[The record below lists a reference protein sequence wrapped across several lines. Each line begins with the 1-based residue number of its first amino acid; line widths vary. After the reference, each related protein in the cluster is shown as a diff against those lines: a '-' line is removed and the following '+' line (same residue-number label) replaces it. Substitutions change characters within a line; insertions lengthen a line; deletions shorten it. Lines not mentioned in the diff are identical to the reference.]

1 MLRLCAL
8 FLFLLIGCAK
18 IHSRY
23 DYQASSNDADGS
35 YREEGMAGAGT
46 GYQDAAPSAMAMENR
61 PMALSKSGKS
71 ARPRSAPRGKSA
83 SSNLSSTLLYASDA
97 PVFAPPAQQQ
107 FAPGLSAKRMV
118 HYSGTATLR
127 STEPELILDSAISV
141 VKAQGGYLEQRSTGF
156 VALRVPAALFDTLFL
171 RIMRLSQVVDYNQQA
186 EDITEAVQDTD
197 LRLKVVLSTL
207 ERLEDLVKKARTESQ
222 KLRLLRE
229 LKTYREEREVLE
241 SRRRDLVQRARFA
254 SIHLTVQTYAPW
266 ATAESQRRDI
276 RDFLWI
282 HRLNPFDDS
291 RFRGKD
297 NLKFKAPEG
306 MVVSRKW
313 WQWRATSSQG
323 SEFWGSEVDVEPVGD
338 SRFWR
343 EAILHRLKDGFKT
356 ADTLAVGAYQFSR
369 FKSFG
374 PTPYFYW
381 VGVRSRGDEV
391 QVAEFYFPNEDQQT
405 KLLPGLLVAVERK
418 SK

>member
-1 MLRLCAL
+1 MVRLCAI
-8 FLFLLIGCAK
+8 FLLLLIGCAK
-18 IHSRY
+18 KHSRY
-23 DYQASSNDADGS
+23 EYQPAPPEADDS
-35 YREEGMAGAGT
+35 YSEEATAGAG
-46 GYQDAAPSAMAMENR
+46 SANLDMSATAMLMETQPR
-61 PMALSKSGKS
+61 SLSKSS
-71 ARPRSAPRGKSA
+71 AYRTAPSRSEAPLFAPAPAAPIQTAPR
-83 SSNLSSTLLYASDA
+83 
-97 PVFAPPAQQQ
+97 
-107 FAPGLSAKRMV
+107 LSAKRMV

-127 STEPELILDSAISV
+127 STEPEIILDSAIAV
-141 VKAQGGYLEQRSTGF
+141 VKAQGGYLEQRSIGF
-156 VALRVPAALFDTLFL
+156 VALRVPAELFDSLFL
-171 RIMRLSQVVDYNQQA
+171 RLLRLAQVVDYNQEA
-186 EDITEAVQDTD
+186 EDIMEAVQDTD

-207 ERLEDLVKKARTESQ
+207 ERLEDLVKKAKTESQ

-229 LKTYREEREVLE
+229 LKKYREEREVLE

-254 SIHLTVQTYAPW
+254 SIHLSVQTYAPW
-266 ATAESQRRDI
+266 ASAESRRRDI

-282 HRLNPFDDS
+282 HKLSPFDDK

-313 WQWRATSSQG
+313 WHWRATSSQG
-323 SEFWGSEVDVEPVGD
+323 SEFWGSEVDVGPRGD

-343 EAILHRLKDGFKT
+343 EAIRHRLKDGFKT
-356 ADTLAVGAYQFSR
+356 VDTLAVGKYQFSR

-374 PTPYFYW
+374 PAPYFYW

-391 QVAEFYFPNEDQQT
+391 QVAEFYFPTEDQQT
-405 KLLPGLLVAVERK
+405 RLLPGLLAAVERK

>member
-1 MLRLCAL
+1 MLRLCAI

-18 IHSRY
+18 KPARY
-23 DYQASSNDADGS
+23 DDQPASMEVDDSNAESAGS
-35 YREEGMAGAGT
+35 GDYRPESRELASLDMPAAGSTYPGAR
-46 GYQDAAPSAMAMENR
+46 AE
-61 PMALSKSGKS
+61 KS
-71 ARPRSAPRGKSA
+71 ARNSRFTANLSAPKPS
-83 SSNLSSTLLYASDA
+83 
-97 PVFAPPAQQQ
+97 APPQAPAQA
-107 FAPGLSAKRMV
+107 APRPSAKRMV

-127 STEPELILDSAISV
+127 STEPEIILDSAVAV
-141 VKAQGGYLEQRSTGF
+141 VKAQGGYLEQRSPGF
-156 VALRVPAALFDTLFL
+156 VALRVPAELFDTLFL
-171 RIMRLSQVVDYNQQA
+171 RILRLSQVVDYNQEA

-229 LKTYREEREVLE
+229 LKKYREEREVLE
-241 SRRRDLVQRARFA
+241 SSRRDLVQRARFA
-254 SIHLTVQTYAPW
+254 AIRLTVQTYAPW
-266 ATAESQRRDI
+266 ATAESWRRDI

-282 HRLNPFDDS
+282 HKLSPFDDS

-313 WQWRATSSQG
+313 WHWRATSSQG
-323 SEFWGSEVDVEPVGD
+323 SEFWGSEVDVEPMGD

-356 ADTLAVGAYQFSR
+356 ADTLVIGKYQFSR

-381 VGVRSRGDEV
+381 VGVRSRGDEI

-405 KLLPGLLVAVERK
+405 KLLPGLIASVERK